1 MKPGFLFR
9 LSVIVSA
16 LFIAALQVSA
26 AAGFVPP
33 EDRLS
38 IAEPRAS
45 AVWKGQDLTVKYTYS
60 ADQGQ
65 MELSGNIRF
74 ANYLSQG
81 FTQLRDFRL
90 NVIFLDQNG
99 KVLEEK
105 GLVTNR
111 GGFDP
116 LPFKTRLTLPPGAV
130 SIAFSY
136 QGDAIDSASGAG
148 GGGGHSSFW
157 YYPIH

>member
-16 LFIAALQVSA
+16 LFVAGLQISA
-26 AAGFVPP
+26 VAGFVPP
-33 EDRLS
+33 ADRLS
-38 IAEPRAS
+38 IAEPRSS

-74 ANYLSQG
+74 ADYLPLG
-81 FTQLRDFRL
+81 FTVLHDFRL
-90 NVIFLDQNG
+90 SVIFLDQNG
-99 KVLEEK
+99 RVLEER
-105 GLVTNR
+105 GLATNR

-116 LPFKTRLTLPPGAV
+116 IPFQARLTLPPGAV
-130 SIAFSY
+130 FIAFSY
-136 QGDAIDSASGAG
+136 QGDAIDSASGGG
-148 GGGGHSSFW
+148 GGGGHTSFW

>member
-16 LFIAALQVSA
+16 LFVAGLQSSA
-26 AAGFVPP
+26 AAGFVSPA
-33 EDRLS
+33 DRLS
-38 IAEPRAS
+38 IAEPQSS
-45 AVWKGQDLTVKYTYS
+45 AEWKGQDLTVKYAYS

-65 MELSGNIRF
+65 VELSGNIRF
-74 ANYLSQG
+74 ADFLLLG
-81 FTQLRDFRL
+81 FTLLHDFRL
-90 NVIFLDQNG
+90 SVIFLDQNG
-99 KVLEEK
+99 KVLEQK

-116 LPFKTRLTLPPGAV
+116 IPFKTRLTLPPGAV
-130 SIAFSY
+130 FMAFSY
-136 QGDAIDSASGAG
+136 QGQAVDSASGG
-148 GGGGHSSFW
+148 GGGGGFTSFW

>member
-9 LSVIVSA
+9 LAVIVSA
-16 LFIAALQVSA
+16 LFVVGVQSSS

-33 EDRLS
+33 ADRLS
-38 IAEPRAS
+38 IAESRSS

-74 ANYLSQG
+74 ADSMSMG
-81 FTQLRDFRL
+81 FALLHDFRL
-90 NVIFLDQNG
+90 SVIFLDQNG
-99 KVLEEK
+99 RVLEQK

-116 LPFKTRLTLPPGAV
+116 IPFKARLTLPPGAV
-130 SIAFSY
+130 SMAFSY
-136 QGDAIDSASGAG
+136 QGQAVDSASGG
-148 GGGGHSSFW
+148 GGGGFNSFW
-157 YYPIH
+157 YSPVH